1 MKRIVVT
8 LAALSLAST
17 ASLFAAVPSAR
28 LSNVSGSNPLARVSQ
43 AENPS
48 KDQAVSKT
56 FVGTIAKSGDQF
68 ILKDDSGKVTYQLD
82 DQQSASKFE
91 GKQVKVTG
99 TLDASNNTIHVQN
112 IQPAS
117 A

>member
-1 MKRIVVT
+1 MKRIAVR
-8 LAALSLAST
+8 LAALTLVSS

-28 LSNVSGSNPLARVSQ
+28 LSNAAGPNPLARVSQ
-43 AENPS
+43 SENPT
-48 KDQAVSKT
+48 KNQATLKT
-56 FVGTIAKSGDQF
+56 FVGTIAKSGDEF
-68 ILKDDSGKVTYQLD
+68 ILKDDASKLSYQLD

-112 IQPAS
+112 IEPAS